1 MNTTRGVNSEN
12 HILFCFISPTRE
24 ILLVSSSCA
33 PLPHHD
39 NSTLYIL
46 HLEMLK
52 DEVCLASAQN
62 SAPSFNGLCSILKV
76 SSCLSL
82 TYSSS
87 FPPLFNTSMSSTP
100 RMMRLTTL
108 LISI

>member
-62 SAPSFNGLCSILKV
+62 SAPSFNGLCSILKKLTKV
-76 SSCLSL
+76 VYESVPGLSFRKRK
-82 TYSSS
+82 SS
-87 FPPLFNTSMSSTP
+87 FVGRT
-100 RMMRLTTL
+100 
-108 LISI
+108 